1 MPPLAAFCVLLASCA
16 SSGVVRTGPDTYML
30 SKTGAG
36 GIFSSGAA
44 VKADLYTE
52 ANAFC
57 TEKGLVV
64 ETVSATAKNAIPF
77 ARMNSAELEFMCV
90 PSSK

>member
-1 MPPLAAFCVLLASCA
+1 MRAALACLCLAGCA
-16 SSGVVRTGPDTYML
+16 SSGVIQTDPDTYMI

-57 TEKGLVV
+57 AGKGMVV
-64 ETVSATAKNAIPF
+64 ETVNATAKNAIPF
-77 ARMNSAELEFMCV
+77 ARMNSAELQFRCV
-90 PSSK
+90 ARQ